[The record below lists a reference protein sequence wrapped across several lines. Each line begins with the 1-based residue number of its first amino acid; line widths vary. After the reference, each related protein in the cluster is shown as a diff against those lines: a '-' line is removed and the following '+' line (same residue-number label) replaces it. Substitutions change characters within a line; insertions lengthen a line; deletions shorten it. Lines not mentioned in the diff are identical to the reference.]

1 MVKFVLFANG
11 LINLKSINVSLLS
24 CPLVFVHFNLDRI
37 RKKFM
42 ISEEMNRSNHD
53 RALAK

>member
-1 MVKFVLFANG
+1 MVKSVIYVNG
-11 LINLKSINVSLLS
+11 HINLKSIFIYIKFR

-42 ISEEMNRSNHD
+42 ISEDMNR
-53 RALAK
+53 K

>member
-1 MVKFVLFANG
+1 MEKYVLFANG